1 MIASYQSG
9 TRFLPARYQAAQ
21 LLEFAH
27 SQDVAPARLLTG
39 TGLDAAAL
47 VAEHTRLT
55 PAEYLHLLHN
65 LAAALP
71 GPDTGFLLGQV
82 LLPGHQ
88 GHLSHALL
96 QARNLR
102 QALDILI
109 RYQAWL
115 SPLLAPRLMDLGG
128 QTALY
133 WTDSCVAPRLRGF
146 VVETSMTAVAAMSR
160 WLAGTRLPWRFRFNR
175 TRPAHIEQYAVHL
188 GSDTR
193 FDDYFDAML
202 IDDAWLDHPWPR
214 GSATGVAIA
223 LGEAEKEIPAD
234 APRRSLLAALY
245 DYLLERIRLAPTLER
260 TSADFG
266 CSPATL
272 KRHLAQ
278 HGTHFQAELDQVRAH
293 VSLRLI
299 HVHGLGNEQ
308 IAAYLGFH
316 DANNFRR
323 SFKRWTGLTPSVL
336 RAHLPRLGD

>member
-1 MIASYQSG
+1 MIACYQTG
-9 TRFLPARYQAAQ
+9 TRYLPARYQAAQ
-21 LLEFAH
+21 LLEFAQ
-27 SQDVAPARLLTG
+27 SQEVSTSALLAGTSLKAADILSEQTRLAPADYLYLL
-39 TGLDAAAL
+39 
-47 VAEHTRLT
+47 R
-55 PAEYLHLLHN
+55 N

-71 GPDTGFLLGQV
+71 GPDTSFLLGQS

-88 GHLSHALL
+88 GPLSHALL

-115 SPLLAPRLMDLGG
+115 SPLLSPRLLPLAG

-133 WTDSCVAPRLRGF
+133 WTDSCVVPRQRGF
-146 VVETSMTAVAAMSR
+146 VVEMSMTAVAAMSR
-160 WLAGTRLPWRFRFNR
+160 WLAGTRLPWRFRCNR
-175 TRPAHIEQYAVHL
+175 TRPVHVEQYAVHL
-188 GSDTR
+188 GQDVR

-202 IDDAWLDHPWPR
+202 IEDAWLDRPWPR
-214 GSATGVAIA
+214 GSATVVAVA
-223 LGEAEKEIPAD
+223 LGEAEKEIA
-234 APRRSLLAALY
+234 AGWPRRSLLAALY

-266 CSPATL
+266 CSPATF

-278 HGTHFQAELDQVRAH
+278 HGTHFQAELDLVRAH

-299 HVHGLGNEQ
+299 HVHGYGNEQ

-336 RAHLPRLGD
+336 RGHLLLGD